1 MNSLATRTVRDLALE
16 IPGATRVFEKIG
28 IDYCCG
34 GQRSLADACVKAEVT
49 IEAVMTSLELANES
63 HSPGEEPNFLV
74 ASLADLIDHIVAKH
88 HVFTRNEMERLRG
101 LLNKVCGV
109 HGQNHPEL
117 ETLRTLF
124 ETLSL
129 ELGPHMMKEERVLFP
144 YVMGME
150 TAIQEKRSIMPPPF
164 GTVANPVR
172 MMMLEHDAAGELLKD
187 MRRTTSNYTTPEDA
201 CISYQTLYQALDA
214 FEKDLHQHIHLE
226 NNILFPRAVE
236 MEAGVSPR
244 GR

>member
-1 MNSLATRTVRDLALE
+1 MNSFATRTVRDLALE
-16 IPGATRVFEKIG
+16 IPGATRVFEKSG

-34 GQRSLADACVKAEVT
+34 GQRSLADACAKAEVT
-49 IEAVMTSLELANES
+49 IEEVMKSLELANDS
-63 HSPGEEPNFLV
+63 HSAAEEPNFL
-74 ASLADLIDHIVAKH
+74 AATLADLIDHIVAKH
-88 HVFTRNEMERLRG
+88 HLFTSNEIERLRG
-101 LLNKVCGV
+101 LMNKVCEV

-124 ETLSL
+124 ETLGL

-144 YVMGME
+144 YVKGME
-150 TAIQEKRSIMPPPF
+150 AAVREERLIMTPPF

-172 MMMLEHDAAGELLKD
+172 MMMLEHDSAGELLKQ
-187 MRRTTSNYTTPEDA
+187 MRRLTSDYSAPSDA

-236 MEAGVSPR
+236 MESFTR
-244 GR
+244 